1 MSSAKKRVLRVCEVT
16 MKLKY
21 MVLLICVV
29 SCALPEREED
39 SHYGDYGYYPNY
51 YEYMKER
58 KANKENKSYKEDD
71 WLYDYYE

>member
-1 MSSAKKRVLRVCEVT
+1 
-16 MKLKY
+16 